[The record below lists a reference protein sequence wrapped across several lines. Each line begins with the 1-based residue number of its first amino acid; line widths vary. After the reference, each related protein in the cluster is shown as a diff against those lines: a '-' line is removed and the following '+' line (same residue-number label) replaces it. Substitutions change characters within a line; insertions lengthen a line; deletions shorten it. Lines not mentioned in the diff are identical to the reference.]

1 MKNAQSA
8 DALIIILAG
17 IRNTDS
23 AGGQMQNIHSV
34 LIVLKK
40 K

>member
-1 MKNAQSA
+1 MKNTQSV
-8 DALIIILAG
+8 DAHGIIPAG
-17 IRNTDS
+17 IRNTDF